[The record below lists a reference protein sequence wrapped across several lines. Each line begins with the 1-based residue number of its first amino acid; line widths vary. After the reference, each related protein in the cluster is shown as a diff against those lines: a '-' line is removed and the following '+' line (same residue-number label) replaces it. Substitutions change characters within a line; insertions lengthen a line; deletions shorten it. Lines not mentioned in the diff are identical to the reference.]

1 MELRPEIIS
10 EKLRI
15 GRMRWGVRQV
25 LAVPRGRLFSRS
37 GAFSKP
43 LCYGTADLPQT
54 LKCFSR
60 FSYFS
65 EMKRSRSIRKCEI
78 NIYKL
83 IGQSAWRRCSRSG
96 SKRRSALELD
106 LCRKTGNI
114 FHRSSTERVGI
125 LAYGQMQFPANFVAD
140 CDQGSWNPD
149 LFEFL
154 GFRVRLHLPGMT
166 PEGLLSPLLL

>member
-37 GAFSKP
+37 GAFYKP

-65 EMKRSRSIRKCEI
+65 EMKRSPFNS
-78 NIYKL
+78 
-83 IGQSAWRRCSRSG
+83 Q
-96 SKRRSALELD
+96 
-106 LCRKTGNI
+106 
-114 FHRSSTERVGI
+114 V
-125 LAYGQMQFPANFVAD
+125 
-140 CDQGSWNPD
+140 
-149 LFEFL
+149 
-154 GFRVRLHLPGMT
+154 
-166 PEGLLSPLLL
+166 

>member
-37 GAFSKP
+37 GAFYKP

-96 SKRRSALELD
+96 SKRRSCA
-106 LCRKTGNI
+106 
-114 FHRSSTERVGI
+114 
-125 LAYGQMQFPANFVAD
+125 
-140 CDQGSWNPD
+140 
-149 LFEFL
+149 
-154 GFRVRLHLPGMT
+154 RVRSVPEDGKYVSPNQHRTGWHLGIW
-166 PEGLLSPLLL
+166 PEAVPRQLCGRLRSGELESRSL